1 MAVQLG
7 CILPS
12 HLLPGRCQASLIFHG
27 LQSGL
32 VWGTWHFPA
41 PRAGFQ
47 WWRCLLQDVC
57 VMLWH
62 SPCPFSPSC
71 LVLSPPWVFRTG
83 LFTPDM
89 AFETIVKK
97 QVKKIKEPCLKC
109 VDMVI
114 SELINTVRQCTK
126 KVTRGSM
133 ELAPSHPLAGFG
145 TAL

>member
-1 MAVQLG
+1 MCGVSVVVVPALRCV
-7 CILPS
+7 CNVTFSLP
-12 HLLPGRCQASLIFHG
+12 LLPPPL
-27 LQSGL
+27 
-32 VWGTWHFPA
+32 PA
-41 PRAGFQ
+41 
-47 WWRCLLQDVC
+47 L
-57 VMLWH
+57 
-62 SPCPFSPSC
+62 SCP
-71 LVLSPPWVFRTG
+71 LPWVFRTG

-133 ELAPSHPLAGFG
+133 ELAPSTPLSGCG

>member
-1 MAVQLG
+1 
-7 CILPS
+7 
-12 HLLPGRCQASLIFHG
+12 
-27 LQSGL
+27 
-32 VWGTWHFPA
+32 
-41 PRAGFQ
+41 
-47 WWRCLLQDVC
+47 
-57 VMLWH
+57 
-62 SPCPFSPSC
+62 
-71 LVLSPPWVFRTG
+71 
-83 LFTPDM
+83 M

-133 ELAPSHPLAGFG
+133 ELAPSTPLSGCS